1 MEIIDI
7 ESLAQLS
14 KIKLSEQDM
23 DLYIKDMQALKQF
36 ADDLSEL
43 EPEALP
49 DYSVMAASSVMRPD
63 TAVTVFDR
71 EPLLKNAPELSKS
84 GNMVSVPKVL

>member
-14 KIKLSEQDM
+14 KIKMSEQDM

-43 EPEALP
+43 EPESLP
-49 DYSVMAASSVMRPD
+49 DYSVMAVSSVMRPD
-63 TAVTVFDR
+63 TAVNVFAR
-71 EPLLKNAPELSKS
+71 EPILKNVPELSKS
-84 GNMVSVPKVL
+84 GNMLSVPKVL

>member
-1 MEIIDI
+1 METIDI

-49 DYSVMAASSVMRPD
+49 DYSVMAASSAMRPD
-63 TAVTVFDR
+63 TAVSVFDR
-71 EPLLKNAPELSKS
+71 EPLLKNVPELSKS
-84 GNMVSVPKVL
+84 GNMLSVPKVL